1 MYKEDSM
8 HENDAVIGRTYG
20 LVLRIYD
27 TTAAFPDEEKVLTGA
42 QLREASVNAATQ
54 INDAMTTDDPFER
67 QETLRQAGLDCITI
81 EILLRLAKDMN
92 LLKDNAYAELNDLLQ
107 TIRDAIDL
115 ERRTVRSRSS
125 NPAEA

>member
-1 MYKEDSM
+1 M
-8 HENDAVIGRTYG
+8 HENDAVIGKTYE
-20 LVLRIYD
+20 LVLSIYS
-27 TTAAFPDEEKVLTGA
+27 TTAAFPDEEKNMTGA

-81 EILLRLAKDMN
+81 EILLRLAKDMT
-92 LLKDNAYAELNDLLQ
+92 LLKDNVYAELNDLLQ
-107 TIRDAIDL
+107 TIRDAIDR

-125 NPAEA
+125 RPTEA

>member
-1 MYKEDSM
+1 M

>member
-1 MYKEDSM
+1 M

-27 TTAAFPDEEKVLTGA
+27 TTAAFPDDEKVLTGA